1 MVILSDIM
9 FQPVYNITLSKHT
22 TAKKFPAISVF
33 PKIYLHG

>member
-22 TAKKFPAISVF
+22 TAKKSPAISVF
-33 PKIYLHG
+33 PKINWNG